1 MQLRRAARVILVG
14 APGVGKGTQSER
26 LLGRF
31 PQLAS
36 ISTGDLLRSNVKNRT
51 PLGKQRP
58 ARKTSPDTPV
68 NIRTG
73 IKAESTMKAGG
84 LVADDLMLRL
94 ISSEL
99 RNRGWLQSHGPPEVM
114 TLSSE
119 ATTTAAEMQT
129 RDSMAF
135 GAFAAGRPPSPAQAS
150 EDPAASFILDGY
162 PRNAAQAGSL
172 EGIVPINL
180 AVSLKTPFEV
190 ILERIAGRWVHE
202 PSGRVYNTSF
212 NAPRVPGRDDV
223 TGDPLTQRPDD
234 TEQVYRARFQKFQE
248 TSEPLL
254 EHYASKGVLVE
265 VEGMSSDEI
274 TPKLYQVF
282 EQRFVM

>member
-26 LLGRF
+26 LLRRF

-36 ISTGDLLRSNVKNRT
+36 ISTGDLLRTNVKNRT
-51 PLGKQRP
+51 PLG
-58 ARKTSPDTPV
+58 
-68 NIRTG
+68 
-73 IKAESTMKAGG
+73 IKAESTMKSGG

-99 RNRGWLQSHGPPEVM
+99 RNRGWLQNHGPPEVM

-119 ATTTAAEMQT
+119 AISASEM
-129 RDSMAF
+129 RNPDDIAF
-135 GAFAAGRPPSPAQAS
+135 DAFAAGRPMSPAQAS
-150 EDPAASFILDGY
+150 EDPTASFILDGY
-162 PRNAAQAGSL
+162 PRNAAQANSL

-190 ILERIAGRWVHE
+190 VLERIAGRWVHE
-202 PSGRVYNTSF
+202 PSGRVYNTTF
-212 NAPRVPGRDDV
+212 NAPKVPGRDDI
-223 TGDPLTQRPDD
+223 TGEPLIQRPDD
-234 TEQVYRARFQKFQE
+234 TEEVYRARFQKFQE
-248 TSEPLL
+248 ASEPLL
-254 EHYASKGVLVE
+254 EHYAKKGVLVE

-274 TPKLYQVF
+274 SPKLYDVF